1 MKWIFLPALGVLFA
15 SCDRPWTQSDK
26 QNFLGGCMS
35 GALKD
40 MGAAKASDYCNCML
54 EKVQKKY
61 PDAADARYLKN
72 DTAVYTMGRECM
84 RKVKTQK

>member
-1 MKWIFLPALGVLFA
+1 
-15 SCDRPWTQSDK
+15 
-26 QNFLGGCMS
+26 MS

-40 MGAAKASDYCNCML
+40 MGETKARDYCNCML

-72 DTAVYTMGRECM
+72 DTAVYSMGRECI
-84 RKVKTQK
+84 RKVKSQK